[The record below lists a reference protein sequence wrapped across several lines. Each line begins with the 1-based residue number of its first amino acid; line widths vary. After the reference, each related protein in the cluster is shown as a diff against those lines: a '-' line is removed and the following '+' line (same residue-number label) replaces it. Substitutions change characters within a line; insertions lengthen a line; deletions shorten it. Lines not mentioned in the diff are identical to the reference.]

1 MRKQH
6 KKMPSEKSPITRSR
20 RQKGAQSS
28 VDSRIED
35 ENLPSLSH
43 IPKYSL
49 DSILHY
55 LLLQQIK
62 KSKQPSL
69 SSSFAQKRHRY
80 FLFQYYKDFQL
91 KSRLKESHF
100 RCLKTPLMSY
110 KEVH

>member
-6 KKMPSEKSPITRSR
+6 KRMPSEKSPLTKPR
-20 RQKGAQSS
+20 RQKGVRSTI
-28 VDSRIED
+28 DLRIKK

-43 IPKYSL
+43 IPKHSL

-55 LLLQQIK
+55 LLLQRIK
-62 KSKQPSL
+62 ESKQLSL